1 MKNKLNNSVLKI
13 RSDKGNSFE
22 VLQSG
27 LYLMYAQVMQIPKES
42 MFLIVGIN
50 IIVDIIKCI
59 EFIPCMH

>member
-50 IIVDIIKCI
+50 S
-59 EFIPCMH
+59 